1 MNRMA
6 VEGHPLLT
14 RERMRADLAR
24 AMRMAPEEI
33 EEDDNLIDL
42 GLDSMRAM
50 ALLTRWSEQGVELDL
65 AAVAEK
71 VTLGAWWALAERAL
85 AARAHG

>member
-1 MNRMA
+1 MTGQAQPRM
-6 VEGHPLLT
+6 T
-14 RERMRADLAR
+14 RETMRADLAR
-24 AMRMAPEEI
+24 AIRTAAEEI
-33 EEDDNLIDL
+33 EDDDNLIDL

-50 ALLTRWSEQGVELDL
+50 TLLTRWAEQGVELDL

-85 AARAHG
+85 AGRADG

>member
-1 MNRMA
+1 MTTM
-6 VEGHPLLT
+6 T
-14 RERMRADLAR
+14 RESMRADLAR
-24 AMRMAPEEI
+24 VLRMPPDEI
-33 EEDDNLIDL
+33 GEDDNLIDL

-71 VTLGAWWALAERAL
+71 VTLGAWWALAGKVL
-85 AARAHG
+85 AARSDG

>member
-1 MNRMA
+1 MTTPA
-6 VEGHPLLT
+6 TPPLT

-24 AMRMAPEEI
+24 ALRMAPDEI
-33 EEDDNLIDL
+33 ADDDSLIDL

-65 AAVAEK
+65 AAVSES
-71 VTLGAWWALAERAL
+71 VTLGAWWALAERTI
-85 AARAHG
+85 AARADG

>member
-1 MNRMA
+1 MTADTQKPM
-6 VEGHPLLT
+6 T

-24 AMRMAPEEI
+24 LLRMAPDEI
-33 EEDDNLIDL
+33 EDDDNLIDL

-50 ALLTRWSEQGVELDL
+50 ALLTRWSEQGLELDL

-85 AARAHG
+85 AARGHG

>member
-1 MNRMA
+1 MTTM
-6 VEGHPLLT
+6 T
-14 RERMRADLAR
+14 RESMRADLAGVL
-24 AMRMAPEEI
+24 RMPPDEI
-33 EEDDNLIDL
+33 GEDDNLIDL

-71 VTLGAWWALAERAL
+71 VTLGAWWALAEKAL
-85 AARAHG
+85 AARSHG

>member
-1 MNRMA
+1 MTTPA
-6 VEGHPLLT
+6 TPALT

-24 AMRMAPEEI
+24 ALRMAPDEI
-33 EEDDNLIDL
+33 ADDDSLIDL

-65 AAVAEK
+65 AAVSES
-71 VTLGAWWALAERAL
+71 VTLGAWWALAERAI
-85 AARAHG
+85 AARADG

>member
-1 MNRMA
+1 MA
-6 VEGHPLLT
+6 GEATPPMT

-24 AMRMAPEEI
+24 ALRMAPDEI
-33 EEDDNLIDL
+33 GEEDDLIDL

-50 ALLTRWSEQGVELDL
+50 ALLTRWGEQGVELDL

-71 VTLGAWWALAERAL
+71 VTLGAWWALAEGAM
-85 AARAHG
+85 ARRDG

>member
-1 MNRMA
+1 MTTM
-6 VEGHPLLT
+6 T
-14 RERMRADLAR
+14 RESMRADLAR
-24 AMRMAPEEI
+24 VLRVPPDEI
-33 EEDDNLIDL
+33 GEDDNLIDL

-71 VTLGAWWALAERAL
+71 VTLGAWWALAEKAL
-85 AARAHG
+85 AARSHG

>member
-1 MNRMA
+1 MA
-6 VEGHPLLT
+6 GDTQVPMT

-24 AMRMAPEEI
+24 LLRMAPDEI
-33 EEDDNLIDL
+33 EDDDNLIDL

-50 ALLTRWSEQGVELDL
+50 ALLTRWSEQGLELDL

-85 AARAHG
+85 AARGHG

>member
-1 MNRMA
+1 MA
-6 VEGHPLLT
+6 AEATSPMT
-14 RERMRADLAR
+14 RDRMRADLAR
-24 AMRMAPEEI
+24 VLRMPPEEI
-33 EEDDNLIDL
+33 GDEDELIDL

-50 ALLTRWSEQGVELDL
+50 ALLTRWAEAGAPLEL

-85 AARAHG
+85 ASRRDA

>member
-1 MNRMA
+1 
-6 VEGHPLLT
+6 LT

-24 AMRMAPEEI
+24 ALRMAPDEI
-33 EEDDNLIDL
+33 ADDDSLIDL

-65 AAVAEK
+65 AAVSES
-71 VTLGAWWALAERAL
+71 VTLGAWWALAERAI
-85 AARAHG
+85 AARADG

>member
-1 MNRMA
+1 MTTM
-6 VEGHPLLT
+6 T
-14 RERMRADLAR
+14 RESMRADLAR
-24 AMRMAPEEI
+24 VLRMPPDEI
-33 EEDDNLIDL
+33 GEDDNLIDL

-71 VTLGAWWALAERAL
+71 VTLGAWWALAEKAL
-85 AARAHG
+85 AARSHG

>member
-1 MNRMA
+1 MPPM
-6 VEGHPLLT
+6 T
-14 RERMRADLAR
+14 REQMRADLAR
-24 AMRMAPEEI
+24 LLRMAPEEL
-33 EEDDNLIDL
+33 EDDDDLIDL

-85 AARAHG
+85 AVRGDG